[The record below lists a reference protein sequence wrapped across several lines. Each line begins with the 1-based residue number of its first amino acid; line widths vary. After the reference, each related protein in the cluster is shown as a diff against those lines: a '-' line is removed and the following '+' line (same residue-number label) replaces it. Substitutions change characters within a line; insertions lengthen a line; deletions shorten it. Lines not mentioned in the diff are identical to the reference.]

1 MSEIITVTG
10 TVEEIIYSN
19 PDNGYSVV
27 GIDSVEEGQFTA
39 TGYMPFITEGESVA
53 LSGNWT
59 THPDY
64 GEQFKAEYYET
75 VIIPAYNEEEN
86 IVRVV
91 DNLIN
96 NYGQLDYVVI
106 NDGSRDNTAKLC
118 REHGY
123 NLVDLPVNLG
133 LAGAFQAGMKYALA
147 NDYDYA
153 IQFDGDGQHN
163 PQFIEGMEQMAEKD
177 NLDIV
182 IGSRFASEKK
192 PFTARMLGSRLI
204 EFCILVTCHKRIKDP
219 TSGMRM
225 FNRRMIHKLATSMN
239 FGPEP
244 DTVAYLTRCGAKV
257 GEYQVE
263 MNDRIAGES
272 YLNPINSMKYMFNMT
287 TSILFVQWF
296 RKRGL

>member
-1 MSEIITVTG
+1 MDKRV
-10 TVEEIIYSN
+10 
-19 PDNGYSVV
+19 
-27 GIDSVEEGQFTA
+27 
-39 TGYMPFITEGESVA
+39 
-53 LSGNWT
+53 L
-59 THPDY
+59 
-64 GEQFKAEYYET
+64 

-118 REHGY
+118 KEHGY

-163 PQFIEGMEQMAEKD
+163 PQFIEGMEQMAEKN

-204 EFCILVTCHKRIKDP
+204 EFCILITCHKKIKDP

-225 FNRRMIHKLATSMN
+225 FNSKMIKECATN
-239 FGPEP
+239 INYGPEP
-244 DTVAYLTRCGAKV
+244 DTVSFLIKNGASV
-257 GEYQVE
+257 AEVQATMDE
-263 MNDRIAGES
+263 RTTGES
-272 YLNPINSMKYMFNMT
+272 YLNAFKSISYMVRMLI
-287 TSILFVQWF
+287 SIIVIQNF
-296 RKRGL
+296 RKRG